1 MCSSYSFSHQ
11 RYTKSILCAKHNS
24 TGIQD
29 ARPHFWRSPMHLA
42 SLCSWYIALMRGTWL
57 FGIIRPRWSL
67 FCLFNPK
74 SALWWWCIVDTH
86 GLPCT
91 LTLLFAHCAS
101 WHFRPFL
108 LEWFYTFQKYIFH
121 WRSRDH
127 KCSLCFYPK
136 ASLFHALPWKVISPV
151 LCHSRMDRCFL
162 SDLWRDDWF
171 WLPLML
177 TERLFN
183 FHSHLGLFVFF
194 GCFFLVFNFLWFLST
209 VSRCGFSFVLPVRD
223 SLALLCFQLQKVLSD
238 GLAEASP
245 PSFPLFCLELRLA
258 ACPSLP
264 SPTRLSFPSPSP
276 SVASWII
283 ASSVF

>member
-101 WHFRPFL
+101 WHFRDLFFWNDFIPFKSIFFIEDL
-108 LEWFYTFQKYIFH
+108 VTTSALSVFIPKHLYFMLFLERWFHQSFVIPGWIGVFSQTSEEMIGFDFH
-121 WRSRDH
+121 W
-127 KCSLCFYPK
+127 C
-136 ASLFHALPWKVISPV
+136 
-151 LCHSRMDRCFL
+151 
-162 SDLWRDDWF
+162 
-171 WLPLML
+171 
-177 TERLFN
+177 
-183 FHSHLGLFVFF
+183 
-194 GCFFLVFNFLWFLST
+194 
-209 VSRCGFSFVLPVRD
+209 
-223 SLALLCFQLQKVLSD
+223 
-238 GLAEASP
+238 
-245 PSFPLFCLELRLA
+245 
-258 ACPSLP
+258 
-264 SPTRLSFPSPSP
+264 
-276 SVASWII
+276 
-283 ASSVF
+283 